1 MNSLKSSRNNRPK
14 RAKSGLRPYLPSF
27 KSRPF
32 LNFSLGFFLVIIS
45 LAIAAWAVDDAR
57 HEGKVARNVT
67 VSGFDV
73 GGLEPT
79 GLAVVLENIS
89 SSYASTPVIISTMD
103 GLIETQAG
111 VVGIELDALATAKEV
126 LSLGD
131 GSFLAEPFR
140 WVKSLFSSRPSDVVV
155 YLRSGMSEEFK
166 SLIISQQPDPIE
178 PKWSVSNGTVVAIS
192 GISAKAFDLET
203 IQYDVLEAAR
213 AGRNPIEVNATAID
227 IPPLISDTQAEN
239 FAKTINELTS
249 SGLEVF
255 VGDRNHIFSPQELR
269 SWMSF
274 QMVDGLSL
282 IHI

>member
-1 MNSLKSSRNNRPK
+1 MNSLKSSPNNRPK

-27 KSRPF
+27 KSRHF

-155 YLRSGMSEEFK
+155 YL
-166 SLIISQQPDPIE
+166 
-178 PKWSVSNGTVVAIS
+178 
-192 GISAKAFDLET
+192 
-203 IQYDVLEAAR
+203 
-213 AGRNPIEVNATAID
+213 
-227 IPPLISDTQAEN
+227 
-239 FAKTINELTS
+239 
-249 SGLEVF
+249 
-255 VGDRNHIFSPQELR
+255 
-269 SWMSF
+269 
-274 QMVDGLSL
+274 LSL